1 MIVAMLYYA
10 TATRNVHHPS
20 GLLFQIML
28 SKRTQSRYS
37 VLKFVTILFINAVLT
52 ITFCTAQDVPL
63 DRKVTPHFEE
73 KIRPLLQRFC
83 GECHAPGAM
92 GDIDFLALETEADIA
107 SHRDLFASVVEQMQT
122 RVMPPADFDQPS
134 DAERQLVTD
143 WITKKFDLKPK
154 DIDRIATYVVEI
166 YEDRKGHL
174 WFGTV
179 SNGVARYD
187 GESLAWFSEKDGLP
201 SNTVSSIA
209 EDNDGNLWLGTHNGI
224 CKLDGNK
231 FTVMWRTSGR
241 HDQGEGWMSVFAD
254 RSGNI
259 WTSTNNAVFRFDGTV
274 FSEFKLPINKKEIK
288 SYGIT
293 AGKASLTLED
303 KKGNLWFKTD
313 GSGAFKFDG
322 KSFTRFTTKDGLCS
336 NNVTT
341 ILEDKKGDIWFA
353 CMQSFQPGM
362 TGDGGVC
369 RYNGSSFTKFPEVKG
384 LSENDIYTIY
394 ETRAGDLWIGAPKV
408 GAYRYDGKTFS
419 LFDKTDRKSM
429 TRHFG
434 LQSIFEAKNGTLWF
448 GFSGGLFRFNGQSF
462 FNISKDG
469 PWK

>member
-1 MIVAMLYYA
+1 
-10 TATRNVHHPS
+10 
-20 GLLFQIML
+20 
-28 SKRTQSRYS
+28 
-37 VLKFVTILFINAVLT
+37 VLKFVAVPLINAVLT
-52 ITFCTAQDVPL
+52 IAFCTAQGTPL
-63 DRKVTPHFEE
+63 DREVTPHFEE
-73 KIRPLLQRFC
+73 QIRPLLQRFC
-83 GECHAPGAM
+83 AQCHAPGEMA
-92 GDIDFLALETEADIA
+92 DIDFLALETEADIA
-107 SHRDLFASVVEQMQT
+107 NHRDLFASVVEQMQT
-122 RVMPPADFDQPS
+122 RVMPPADFEQPS

-154 DIDRIATYVVEI
+154 DIDRIATYVVEV
-166 YEDRKGHL
+166 YQDRKGHL

-179 SNGVARYD
+179 ANGAARYD

-209 EDNDGNLWLGTHNGI
+209 EDKDGNLWLGTHNGV
-224 CKLDGNK
+224 CKLDGK
-231 FTVMWRTSGR
+231 AFKVMWKTSGR

-254 RSGNI
+254 RAGNI
-259 WTSTNNAVFRFDGTV
+259 WTSTNQAVFRFDGTV
-274 FSEFKLPINKKEIK
+274 ISDFKLPIVKEEIK

-293 AGKASLTLED
+293 AGKASLALED
-303 KKGNLWFKTD
+303 RKGNLWFKTD

-322 KSFTRFTTKDGLCS
+322 KSFTQFSKKDGLCS
-336 NNVTT
+336 NNVTA
-341 ILEDKKGDIWFA
+341 ILEDKEGNIWFA
-353 CMQSFQPGM
+353 CMQSFQPEM

-394 ETRAGDLWIGAPKV
+394 ETRDGDLWIGATKV
-408 GAYRYDGKTFS
+408 GAYRYDGNTFT
-419 LFDKTDRKSM
+419 LFDKTDRM
-429 TRHFG
+429 HLTRHFG
-434 LQSIFEAKNGTLWF
+434 LQSIFEARDGTLWF

>member
-1 MIVAMLYYA
+1 
-10 TATRNVHHPS
+10 
-20 GLLFQIML
+20 L
-28 SKRTQSRYS
+28 SKRLQKVGVL
-37 VLKFVTILFINAVLT
+37 VLKFVTVPLINVVLT
-52 ITFCTAQDVPL
+52 ITFCTAQGLPVES
-63 DRKVTPHFEE
+63 KGTPHFEE

-83 GECHAPGAM
+83 AQCHAPGEM
-92 GDIDFLALETEADIA
+92 GDIDFLALKTEADIA
-107 SHRDLFASVVEQMQT
+107 NHRDLFASVVEQMQT

-154 DIDRIATYVVEI
+154 DIDRIATYVVEA
-166 YEDRKGHL
+166 YQDRKGHL

-179 SNGVARYD
+179 SNGAARYD
-187 GESLAWFSEKDGLP
+187 GESLVWFSEKDGLP

-209 EDNDGNLWLGTHNGI
+209 EDKDGNLWLGTHNGI
-224 CKLDGNK
+224 CKFDGK
-231 FTVMWRTSGR
+231 AFTVMWRTSGR

-254 RSGNI
+254 HAGNI
-259 WTSTNNAVFRFDGTV
+259 WTSTNKAVFRFDGTV
-274 FSEFKLPINKKEIK
+274 FSEFKLPTIKEKVK

-293 AGKASLTLED
+293 AGKASLAMED

-313 GSGAFKFDG
+313 GNGAFKFDG
-322 KSFTRFTTKDGLCS
+322 KSFTQFTKQDGLCS
-336 NNVTT
+336 NTVTA
-341 ILEDKKGDIWFA
+341 ILEDKEGNIWFA
-353 CMQSFQPGM
+353 CMQSFQPQM
-362 TGDGGVC
+362 TGDGGLC

-394 ETRAGDLWIGAPKV
+394 ETKAGDLWIGATNV
-408 GAYRYDGKTFS
+408 GAYRYDGKAFN
-419 LFDKTDRKSM
+419 LFDKTDRKIM

-434 LQSIFEAKNGTLWF
+434 LQSILESRDGTLWF